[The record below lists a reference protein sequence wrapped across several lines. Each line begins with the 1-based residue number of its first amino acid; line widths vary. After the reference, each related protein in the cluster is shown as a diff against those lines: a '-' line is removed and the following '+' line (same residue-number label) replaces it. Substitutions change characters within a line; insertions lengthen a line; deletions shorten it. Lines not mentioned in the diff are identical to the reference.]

1 MNWLLD
7 EGKEAGGFSLAFWLK
22 SGGGI
27 PLGGGATIRDRGH
40 YLGGLKAVKVRRG
53 HSRRPPNVMPP

>member
-27 PLGGGATIRDRGH
+27 LFGGGLLSGTGAIIWVG
-40 YLGGLKAVKVRRG
+40 
-53 HSRRPPNVMPP
+53 